1 MNPERLV
8 ACEEVVHRS
17 DRIAANEDT
26 PLGPPEGDFL
36 PPAPHPDRNELER
49 RHARGRHDVMR
60 NAETLRQLGAVAVM
74 PVEQLQD
81 PGRLA
86 GGPDPILHAVA
97 EKWIDRPDAAGGDER
112 MRTAR
117 HELIHDPTEAAVELV
132 ARLEDLQR
140 CHIAAHVS

>member
-8 ACEEVVHRS
+8 ACEEVVHRPE
-17 DRIAANEDT
+17 RIAADEDT
-26 PLGPPEGDFL
+26 SLGPPEGDFL

-49 RHARGRHDVMR
+49 RQARGGYDVVRH
-60 NAETLRQLGAVAVM
+60 AETLRQLGAVSVM

-97 EKWIDRPDAAGGDER
+97 EERIDRPDAAGGDEHV
-112 MRTAR
+112 RTAR